1 MENSLEDYLIKEY
14 GPTPQTSEIR
24 LKVSQF
30 LEKIIL
36 STFPSS
42 RVGLYGSFP
51 LGTYLKSGDIDITI
65 IPETIS
71 FMDMSTCMLTRLK
84 EEFEKSSTP
93 DYEVQEVSTISA
105 AVPILKL
112 KINSISADIT
122 INQVS
127 GISTF
132 ILFEE
137 LSRSFPGNLL
147 KRSIILIKIWAVYFG
162 RIQGA
167 VYGNLS
173 TYALEV
179 LVVFIM
185 NTQGNHSTALQV
197 LKSFIEYF
205 AKFDWG
211 NNVISINK
219 VFSVSEYISVIT
231 HNSQIRTENNR
242 ISFNYFCNLVK
253 RLAGN
258 PEMKLMPL
266 KAANIVDPFDTSNN
280 LSKGIPAHNLDRL
293 RQVFEVSAEI
303 LKEKGVKGLFEG
315 RSALP
320 HPQVVVGPA
329 RTPLCING
337 VKGKGSKENKKVKN
351 DEIFKGTYRRAQE
364 NFRRNF
370 RVCLKTHKN
379 LG

>member
-14 GPTPQTSEIR
+14 GPNPQTSEIR
-24 LKVSQF
+24 LKLYKF

-71 FMDMSTCMLTRLK
+71 FMDMSTCMLARLK
-84 EEFEKSSTP
+84 EEFEKSSTA
-93 DYEVQEVSTISA
+93 DYEIQEVSTISA

-127 GISTF
+127 GISTL

-137 LSRSFPGNLL
+137 LTRLFPSNLL

-179 LVVFIM
+179 LVLFIM
-185 NTQGNHSTALQV
+185 NTQGSHSTALQV
-197 LKSFIEYF
+197 FKSFIEYF
-205 AKFDWG
+205 AKFDWS
-211 NNVISINK
+211 NNVISVNK
-219 VFSVSEYISVIT
+219 VFNVSEYISVVT
-231 HNSQIRTENNR
+231 HNSQIRTESNR

-266 KAANIVDPFDTSNN
+266 KSANIVDPFDTSNN
-280 LSKGIPAHNLDRL
+280 LAKGIPAHNLERL
-293 RQVFEVSAEI
+293 KQVFEISAEI
-303 LKEKGVKGLFEG
+303 LKEKGVKGLFEVK
-315 RSALP
+315 SSLP
-320 HPQVVVGPA
+320 HPQIVVGPA
-329 RTPLCING
+329 RTPLFI
-337 VKGKGSKENKKVKN
+337 KGNKENRKVKN

-370 RVCLKTHKN
+370 RVLLENTQK
-379 LG
+379 LRLR